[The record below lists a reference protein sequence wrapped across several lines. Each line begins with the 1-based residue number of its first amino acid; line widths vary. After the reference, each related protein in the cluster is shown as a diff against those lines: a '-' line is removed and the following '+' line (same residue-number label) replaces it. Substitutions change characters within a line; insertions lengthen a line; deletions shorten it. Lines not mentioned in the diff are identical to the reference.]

1 MNNETTAGCAGCGRR
16 DFIYGLLAAVAAGK
30 ASAHELGDFFAA
42 LPAPTPPGAIPDKTG
57 AIKVRLVF
65 AIWDDVQ
72 VRKTWPNVGFDF
84 RPVMKNIA
92 DALNAGAPVLS
103 GIAPGGTGS
112 GSAAKK
118 SASSRLDAAHPAVPA
133 VAARSP

>member
-1 MNNETTAGCAGCGRR
+1 MHNETTATCAGCGRR
-16 DFIYGLLAAVAAGK
+16 DFIYGLLAAAAAGK
-30 ASAHELGDFFAA
+30 VSAHELGDFFAA
-42 LPAPTPPGAIPDKTG
+42 LPAPTPADAIPDKTG

-92 DALNAGAPVLS
+92 DALNAGV
-103 GIAPGGTGS
+103 PGVKFVPGMAFDDAG
-112 GSAAKK
+112 AAKILDEDAK
-118 SASSRLDAAHPAVPA
+118 SGDVKGYLVIQMN
-133 VAARSP
+133 